1 MKNFTWVITLAIFI
15 IGGSF
20 GFVAN
25 AEEENEV
32 DARLGKVV
40 AVKVGNKFETRCFLK
55 SKKEGEKGTTL
66 QECQGYEVALEEQ
79 IRGKDIVNC
88 TFYHLEVYKEG
99 TGSVKDARVGR
110 EFANKTYGP
119 CPDGASF
126 LASYIK
132 ILYQYGASIVG
143 IIAVVILVSGG
154 LMIMLGGLEQNLVET
169 AKKMIFISISS
180 LILLFMTGALLK
192 FVNYEFYG
200 KTGISLQ
207 DKVKIEANSDS
218 S

>member
-40 AVKVGNKFETRCFLK
+40 AVKVGNKFETRCFLRNK
-55 SKKEGEKGTTL
+55 DEKVTL

-88 TFYHLEVYKEG
+88 TFYHLGVYNKD
-99 TGSVKDARVGR
+99 TGVRVEKG
-110 EFANKTYGP
+110 EEKFANKTYGP

-207 DKVKIEANSDS
+207 DKVKIEGNSDS

>member
-20 GFVAN
+20 GLVAN
-25 AEEENEV
+25 AEGNEV

-55 SKKEGEKGTTL
+55 NKKGEVKL

-88 TFYHLEVYKEG
+88 TFYHLEVYDKN
-99 TGSVKDARVGR
+99 TGNRVGKGK
-110 EFANKTYGP
+110 EKFANKTYGP

-207 DKVKIEANSDS
+207 DKVKIGANSDS

>member
-88 TFYHLEVYKEG
+88 TFYHLEVYEKEG
-99 TGSVKDARVGR
+99 EIYKQTRK
-110 EFANKTYGP
+110 FANKTYGP